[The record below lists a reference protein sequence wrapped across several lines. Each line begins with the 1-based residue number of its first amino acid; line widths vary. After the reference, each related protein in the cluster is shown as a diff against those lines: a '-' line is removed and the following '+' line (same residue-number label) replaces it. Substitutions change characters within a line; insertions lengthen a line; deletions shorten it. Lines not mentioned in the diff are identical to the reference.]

1 MAKFAKH
8 GRHTAKF
15 LKRNH
20 GLVELFVFINH
31 HLFAGPFA
39 NNQTSITPSK
49 VIHAPEGIYG
59 QQEAVDWIPIMESQ
73 Y

>member
-15 LKRNH
+15 LERNH
-20 GLVELFVFINH
+20 GLVELFIFINH
-31 HLFAGPFA
+31 YLLAGPFA
-39 NNQTSITPSK
+39 NDQTRIPPSK

-59 QQEAVDWIPIMESQ
+59 QQEAVDRIPIMES
-73 Y
+73 